1 MKKSSGN
8 TKNILSEVNLILGIK
23 DSYQAPERV
32 LALVTGDDKRK
43 RDEVYYELAELFGSD
58 YSRDWFWEYF
68 QEEHADRRQNKQDF
82 TPPCIA
88 SVIHNVL
95 HDRFSKDC
103 DNNITYDPA
112 AGTGQLVIRDWWL
125 SRKGQMPWEYKPMDH
140 LVVCAELS
148 VKTIPFLLLNLSI
161 RGICG
166 MVFHADSMSNEIY
179 QVYVLVNEKN
189 DPLRYSDVTI
199 ADKTILNLIKKEYEG
214 SNHNGGLP
222 A

>member
-1 MKKSSGN
+1 MKKSNAS

-32 LALVTGDDKRK
+32 LALVTGDDKSQRNK
-43 RDEVYYELAELFGSD
+43 VYYELAELFGSD

-103 DNNITYDPA
+103 GNDGITYDPA

-166 MVFHADSMSNEIY
+166 MVFHANSMTNDIY

-189 DPLRYSDVTI
+189 DPLHYSDVTL
-199 ADKTILNLIKKEYEG
+199 AGKDFLNLIK
-214 SNHNGGLP
+214 
-222 A
+222 